1 MTSRAGSHG
10 DGDGMRSRLKDKQ
23 LKQNDKGKTTS
34 PISRADAS
42 SDETS
47 FKVVREVFLPFLS
60 AGLGMVG
67 AGLILERVQY
77 WTVFKQIPQFFILV
91 PALIGLK
98 GNLEMTL
105 ASRLSTEANL
115 GSLDTMSAVAK
126 LGGANLALIQL
137 QGVVVGALAAVIAVL
152 MSLASQAKVQVVDG
166 LVLLTSSVITASI
179 TSFSLGLVMVLVIAV
194 SRRVGVNPDN
204 VATPVAASL
213 GDLITLVVLSNVA
226 AVLHAAT
233 SLWPHLVILALYV
246 AVARYCHKIA
256 SFNVDTKPV
265 LDTGW
270 SPVLAAMVI
279 SSAGGA
285 ILNGVITAFP
295 NIALFQPVING
306 VAGNLVGIQSSRI
319 STELHRRT
327 KLAEMPAELETC
339 NFVDPRITFA
349 AEKVSSSDIATKN
362 SVAARVLLM
371 LVVPG
376 HMIFNLAIA
385 MTQGYHL
392 FSFSFLA
399 LYFSAAFIQVAV
411 LLHICN
417 CMVMTMWRRGTNPDN
432 AAIPYLT
439 ALGDVSGGALLAV
452 VFNLIS

>member
-1 MTSRAGSHG
+1 
-10 DGDGMRSRLKDKQ
+10 MRQ
-23 LKQNDKGKTTS
+23 
-34 PISRADAS
+34 
-42 SDETS
+42 
-47 FKVVREVFLPFLS
+47 VFLPFLS

-77 WTVFKQIPQFFILV
+77 WTVFKQIPEFFILV

-105 ASRLSTEANL
+105 ASRLSTKANL
-115 GSLDTMSAVAK
+115 GCLDTMSAVAK

-137 QGVVVGALAAVIAVL
+137 QGVVVGALAAAIAVL
-152 MSLASQAKVQVVDG
+152 MSLASSQADIQVVEW

-179 TSFSLGLVMVLVIAV
+179 TSFSLGLVMVFVIAV
-194 SRRVGVNPDN
+194 SRRVGINPDN

-213 GDLITLVVLSNVA
+213 GDLITLIVLSNVA
-226 AVLHAAT
+226 AILHAAT
-233 SLWPHLVILALYV
+233 SFWPHLVILVMYV

-265 LDTGW
+265 LETGW

-279 SSAGGA
+279 SSVGGA
-285 ILNGVITAFP
+285 ILNVVINAYP

-319 STELHRRT
+319 STELHRQT
-327 KLAEMPAELETC
+327 KLAKLPADLESC
-339 NFVDPRITFA
+339 NFVDPRLTFA
-349 AEKVSSSDIATKN
+349 AEKISSSDIARKN
-362 SVAARVLLM
+362 SVAARVLVG

-376 HMIFNLAIA
+376 HMIFNLAIGW
-385 MTQGYHL
+385 TQGYNL

-399 LYFSAAFIQVAV
+399 LYFSAAFIQVSV

-417 CMVMTMWRRGTNPDN
+417 CMVMTMWKRGTNPDN

-439 ALGDVSGGALLAV
+439 ALGDVSGGALLAA
-452 VFNLIS
+452 VFKLIS